1 LREEKALKN
10 VDKCWNGNLSTMLCK
25 QFCLYF
31 VQIHAVVSRDESL
44 DEDDVC
50 FCENVRVTNMPT
62 RMWVIGDSI
71 VMVIHKALIHKAL
84 ADAKDT
90 TDFFYRIVELVAKYG
105 DVCLDV
111 SGYELCRHVAGSQQ
125 QTNIQCQIFYFLFHI
140 TMKHTVT
147 QQFSVCDISC
157 TSFK

>member
-1 LREEKALKN
+1 
-10 VDKCWNGNLSTMLCK
+10 MLCK

-50 FCENVRVTNMPT
+50 FCENVRVTNMPM

-84 ADAKDT
+84 VDVL
-90 TDFFYRIVELVAKYG
+90 RIALGAAPATQTISFEEEEVLRVR
-105 DVCLDV
+105 
-111 SGYELCRHVAGSQQ
+111 SGAIGVRLEP
-125 QTNIQCQIFYFLFHI
+125 
-140 TMKHTVT
+140 
-147 QQFSVCDISC
+147 D
-157 TSFK
+157 